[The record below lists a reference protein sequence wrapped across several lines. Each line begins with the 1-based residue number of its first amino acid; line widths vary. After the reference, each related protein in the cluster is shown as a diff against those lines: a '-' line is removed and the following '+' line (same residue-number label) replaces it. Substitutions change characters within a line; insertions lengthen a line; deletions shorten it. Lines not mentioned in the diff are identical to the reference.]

1 MSVIEVPD
9 SHTEFVDDLTEEYRK
24 DHYDIVEELET
35 FSNGNGTG
43 GRLDLLLED
52 NYSGIYKIVDVTR
65 TGSLNPDELEST
77 INESEQNIANA
88 REYYSSKLPEDPE
101 IKGEIVLGVEGHLQA
116 IKEIWDSSVG
126 TFTWEDA
133 KEAVSEPGRLGY
145 LRDQDYLLLN
155 YEVSR
160 TENEEHYEF
169 NPEIQD
175 ELLDIFLEFE
185 VYP

>member
-1 MSVIEVPD
+1 M
-9 SHTEFVDDLTEEYRK
+9 
-24 DHYDIVEELET
+24 
-35 FSNGNGTG
+35 
-43 GRLDLLLED
+43 
-52 NYSGIYKIVDVTR
+52 
-65 TGSLNPDELEST
+65 
-77 INESEQNIANA
+77 
-88 REYYSSKLPEDPE
+88 
-101 IKGEIVLGVEGHLQA
+101 
-116 IKEIWDSSVG
+116 G

-160 TENEEHYEF
+160 AENEEHYEF

-175 ELLDIFLEFE
+175 ELLDIFLKVE